1 MKTVYMITSGDYIVH
16 RICETLKMQ
25 KKFCANQNALS
36 PTYDDIYEIEE
47 IDLFFGPEDKDQSYD
62 F

>member
-47 IDLFFGPEDKDQSYD
+47 IDLFFWT
-62 F
+62 